1 MGSPLGLVLAA
12 IFMVEL
18 YYFVKRIHETLETCR
33 RYNTR
38 KNTFACL
45 FSVHNIISLWGDK
58 LIIWRYNK
66 LGESRFSVIYH
77 KYML

>member
-1 MGSPLGLVLAA
+1 MGSPLGLVLGA

-38 KNTFACL
+38 KNIFACL
-45 FSVHNIISLWGDK
+45 FSVHNISISIYIYIYIYRYRSYGDTISLVEVG
-58 LIIWRYNK
+58 
-66 LGESRFSVIYH
+66 SV
-77 KYML
+77 

>member
-1 MGSPLGLVLAA
+1 MGSSLGLILAA

-45 FSVHNIISLWGDK
+45 FSVHNIISL
-58 LIIWRYNK
+58 
-66 LGESRFSVIYH
+66 
-77 KYML
+77 